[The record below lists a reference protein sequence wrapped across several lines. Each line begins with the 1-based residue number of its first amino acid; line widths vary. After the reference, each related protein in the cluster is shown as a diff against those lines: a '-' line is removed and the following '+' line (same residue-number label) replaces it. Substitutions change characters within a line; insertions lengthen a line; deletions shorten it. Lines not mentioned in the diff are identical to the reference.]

1 MEPIGLMKHMNEIID
16 HIFVGTLEDAVQ
28 TASTY
33 PDWIILCVLEQRPA
47 NEPACAIHVPL
58 LEISPD
64 GPVINQIRLEIACDI
79 IDNAYTNGYNILVHC
94 QMGIERS
101 PLTVAYW
108 LATRQYISLDNAY
121 KILKLQRPVVED
133 RRSWLPENLRS
144 MA

>member
-1 MEPIGLMKHMNEIID
+1 MKYMNEIID

-58 LEISPD
+58 LEFSPE
-64 GPVINQIRLEIACDI
+64 GPIVNQVRLEIACDI
-79 IDNAYTNGYNILVHC
+79 IDNAYSNGYNILVHC
-94 QMGIERS
+94 QMGVERS

-108 LATRQYISLDNAY
+108 LATRYSLSLDEAY
-121 KILKLQRPVVED
+121 LLLQHQRPIVEV
-133 RRSWLPENLRS
+133 RRSWLPENLRD
-144 MA
+144 MD

>member
-1 MEPIGLMKHMNEIID
+1 MDEIISC
-16 HIFVGTLEDAVQ
+16 IFVGTLEDAVY
-28 TASTY
+28 TASAH

-47 NEPACAIHVPL
+47 AEPACAIHVPL
-58 LEISPD
+58 LEISPE
-64 GPVINQIRLEIACDI
+64 GPVVNQVRLEIACDI

-94 QMGIERS
+94 QMGVERS

-108 LATRQYISLDNAY
+108 LATRYSLSLDEAY
-121 KILKLQRPVVED
+121 MLLQHQRPIVED

>member
-1 MEPIGLMKHMNEIID
+1 MDEIISC
-16 HIFVGTLEDAVQ
+16 IFVGTLEDAVY
-28 TASTY
+28 TASAH

-47 NEPACAIHVPL
+47 AEPACAIHVPL
-58 LEISPD
+58 LEISPE
-64 GPVINQIRLEIACDI
+64 GPVVNQVRLEIACDI

-94 QMGIERS
+94 QMGVERS

-108 LATRQYISLDNAY
+108 LATRYHISLDNAY
-121 KILKLQRPVVED
+121 RILKLQRPVVED